1 MMINSEP
8 HNEMCPSC
16 LPHKTNDTAE
26 PNWIRLLTAIV
37 FALAIFSISITSTY
51 RLMYLDEFYILYTAR
66 VANIVDLLHLQ
77 ANYPVALH
85 PLGYP
90 LLAHIAVSLFGVN
103 AIAVRLPA
111 TIGFVLMMVCVCV
124 SVRRVYSTR
133 AGILAVAML
142 LSTYS
147 LYFASQATPY
157 GLLLGFSAAVLTT
170 WQGTIRQNNRIVQ
183 LMCLAGAIFACLEC
197 HYFALLIPAALVLL
211 ECIRTVR
218 YRKFDF
224 PVILAIL
231 AGCTA
236 VLTWLPFLHAAGQ
249 YRSHYYTSTSG
260 RAVDIIHTICG
271 AYVTIL
277 GVKPFRHMQIIMV
290 LVIVAAIGLRCTI
303 RFWRDR
309 PTNRLTDEELAY
321 IVFAALPVA
330 GVFLSLLTSGAFEAR
345 YTIEAAIGICAIAA
359 GLLRRIIRRNIVF
372 ICLITALVGYPVLL
386 SVRNARADIFHH
398 RLLQTLAL
406 PPSISD
412 SQTKIYV
419 SDLQDFLV
427 FTYYVPSSLAK
438 RLWYTEDKEQDVRW
452 TGADTSDRTS
462 ENLHKFTE
470 LQILSYNSIRPCGA
484 PQIILAN
491 MDFTYDWLIQERAA
505 EHFQMST
512 IGVLDERV
520 LEMATSTIVTA
531 CQNPVQ
537 NQ

>member
-1 MMINSEP
+1 
-8 HNEMCPSC
+8 
-16 LPHKTNDTAE
+16 
-26 PNWIRLLTAIV
+26 
-37 FALAIFSISITSTY
+37 
-51 RLMYLDEFYILYTAR
+51 
-66 VANIVDLLHLQ
+66 
-77 ANYPVALH
+77 
-85 PLGYP
+85 
-90 LLAHIAVSLFGVN
+90 
-103 AIAVRLPA
+103 
-111 TIGFVLMMVCVCV
+111 
-124 SVRRVYSTR
+124 
-133 AGILAVAML
+133 
-142 LSTYS
+142 
-147 LYFASQATPY
+147 
-157 GLLLGFSAAVLTT
+157 
-170 WQGTIRQNNRIVQ
+170 
-183 LMCLAGAIFACLEC
+183 
-197 HYFALLIPAALVLL
+197 
-211 ECIRTVR
+211 
-218 YRKFDF
+218 
-224 PVILAIL
+224 
-231 AGCTA
+231 
-236 VLTWLPFLHAAGQ
+236 
-249 YRSHYYTSTSG
+249 
-260 RAVDIIHTICG
+260 
-271 AYVTIL
+271 
-277 GVKPFRHMQIIMV
+277 
-290 LVIVAAIGLRCTI
+290 
-303 RFWRDR
+303 
-309 PTNRLTDEELAY
+309 
-321 IVFAALPVA
+321 VFAALPVA